1 MCFSKCFSK
10 FYGYL
15 ENGMDVS
22 GSLSLLYFS
31 GTGLCGTV
39 RNKYDKITSLTID
52 FDQKRGIISDK
63 NVFQG

>member
-1 MCFSKCFSK
+1 
-10 FYGYL
+10 
-15 ENGMDVS
+15 MDVS

-63 NVFQG
+63 KTYFKVDFEQFYQHLFTLN